1 MMRIPV
7 SRHPRYRLPES
18 RSRPSPA
25 DSVKIPYPI
34 FSDGLT
40 MQKTTLVWFRRN
52 LRLTDNATLAAAV
65 RRGRPVAGVFAG
77 FGGRIAPCAG

>member
-1 MMRIPV
+1 MRIPV
-7 SRHPRYRLPES
+7 SRHTRYRLPES
-18 RSRPSPA
+18 RSRPSSA

-52 LRLTDNATLAAAV
+52 LRLTDNSALAAAV
-65 RRGRPVAGVFAG
+65 RR
-77 FGGRIAPCAG
+77 